1 MILMCDGRFA
11 IKRIQLVE
19 TKFLV
24 VAIAQIHVL
33 EVWVERHGTILA
45 LSIIPY
51 LVERIRRFLV
61 RDKLLIR
68 RLHGIVEQRQAK
80 AC

>member
-11 IKRIQLVE
+11 IKRIQLAE

-45 LSIIPY
+45 VSIIPY